1 MKTNNKYL
9 DLYELMN
16 EKLLKQEQ
24 KVISCLSL
32 LLSMKNELRF
42 KDDKSEEERLSEDAV
57 SRITDSQSILYPLL
71 DSVHDDSTL
80 EEILLSSGLFTLPLA
95 NDIIAIYHYRDE
107 NRNSRLPLFD
117 YSSSDKSNYL
127 DNSLLFLQ
135 RLVAIS
141 RVRCFLEEIIS
152 GIEQYGVECY
162 LVVDDQEDNA
172 DMLSTKEG
180 VFKAPDEMEAKD
192 CINELLIEMVPHD
205 EDSDEEREDKLQ
217 ILAVLTQLGK
227 YRGKSK

>member
-42 KDDKSEEERLSEDAV
+42 KDEKAEEERLSEDAV
-57 SRITDSQSILYPLL
+57 SRITDCQSILYPLL
-71 DSVHDDSTL
+71 DSLQDDATL
-80 EEILLSSGLFTLPLA
+80 EEILLSSGLFTVSLA
-95 NDIIAIYHYRDE
+95 NDIIAIYHYRSE

-117 YSSSDKSNYL
+117 FSSSDKATFSE
-127 DNSLLFLQ
+127 NSLLFLQ

-141 RVRCFLEEIIS
+141 RVRCYLEEIIS

-162 LVVDDQEDNA
+162 LLADEEDNA
-172 DMLSTKEG
+172 DMLATKDG
-180 VFKAPDEMEAKD
+180 VFKAPDEMEAKE
-192 CINELLIEMVPHD
+192 CINELLIEMMPHD
-205 EDSDEEREDKLQ
+205 EDSDEERDDKIQ
-217 ILAVLTQLGK
+217 ILSILSQLGK